1 MRSLLIASLL
11 AFSLTP
17 GSVAAQSLEESY
29 AQLCSKPADAKT
41 EACQVL
47 AKSLME
53 KLQAQ
58 QASPASAPA
67 AQESGGG
74 NASPD
79 LVGMQRW
86 GFFADLVGQDL
97 IDIPYENPANI
108 AFNRATVKYVWEV
121 PGEVMVVLETPAD
134 GTTRK
139 GATLHWDAAH
149 RGLRETV
156 PGGGVGVLYEWQPDG
171 SAVVRDGTVRLVF
184 RPLGNGAV
192 EMLIEGDKG
201 QGWELMNRR
210 QRVKST
216 PAVLETLALIDQ
228 IAVNT
233 ANANALTA
241 DARRRDAEL
250 KASPLW
256 QQTLANQA
264 RAEAERKRKAE
275 RGSSFDAFLRGVNSA
290 LDSGLEV
297 ARAQEAQSRYELDS
311 TLADINA
318 QARAQQAAQSQ
329 ASAMRSGTGYTAQPA
344 APPVSTPS
352 ATNTYTA
359 VQGPGTGSWASA
371 GQGSSA
377 GGASSTRSP
386 GSASTRDDASRCVSP
401 PVTSTHT
408 CTDVSGYKAM
418 VSNTC
423 AVPVDVRVCFMT
435 DGGWNCQS
443 NYGLAPEATWEPGWC
458 HANTGEVFHSVRY
471 SDSKEPLASP

>member
-58 QASPASAPA
+58 PASPASVPA
-67 AQESGGG
+67 AQESGSGD
-74 NASPD
+74 AAPD

-97 IDIPYENPANI
+97 IDIQYENPSNI
-108 AFNRATVKYVWEV
+108 TFTPATLEYVWEE
-121 PGEVMVVLETPAD
+121 PGEVMVLLEKRPD
-134 GTTRK
+134 GTVTH
-139 GATLHWDAAH
+139 GATLQWDATH
-149 RGLRETV
+149 RGLRETT
-156 PGGGVGVLYEWQPDG
+156 PGGGASSLYEWQPDG
-171 SAVVRDGTVRLVF
+171 SAIVSAGAARMVF
-184 RPLGNGAV
+184 RRLADGAL
-192 EMLIEGDKG
+192 EMLIEDDKG
-201 QGWELMNRR
+201 QGWQLMNRR
-210 QRVKST
+210 HRV
-216 PAVLETLALIDQ
+216 PATAANLETQALMKQ
-228 IAVNT
+228 VE
-233 ANANALTA
+233 ANMAETQKLMAEITRA
-241 DARRRDAEL
+241 DAEL

-344 APPVSTPS
+344 APPASTPP
-352 ATNTYTA
+352 ATTTYTA

-371 GQGSSA
+371 GRGSSA
-377 GGASSTRSP
+377 GGASSMGTS
-386 GSASTRDDASRCVSP
+386 GSASTRDDASMCVSP

-408 CTDVSGYKAM
+408 CADLSGYKAM

-458 HANTGEVFHSVRY
+458 HANTGEVFHAVRY
-471 SDSKEPLASP
+471 SDSDEPLDQP